1 MTPSFYAME
10 AKDRGLDIIT
20 WTLERSGP
28 GLSGYYWGSTENEVE
43 LTEGDQFSILHVL
56 SEEVGILGIFSDW
69 PATVTFYANCMDLN
83 LRKGSKKGEGGKQT
97 KNESTKKAK
106 KERSKKTKN
115 DKQTT
120 NESTK
125 KGKGRAF

>member
-1 MTPSFYAME
+1 MTPSYYAME

-28 GLSGYYWGSTENEVE
+28 GLSGYYWASTENEVE

-83 LRKGSKKGEGGKQT
+83 LRKGSKKGGRGRQ
-97 KNESTKKAK
+97 AD
-106 KERSKKTKN
+106 KEREH
-115 DKQTT
+115 Q
-120 NESTK
+120 E
-125 KGKGRAF
+125 GKERAF